1 MKVGII
7 EIANFLQEEIR
18 DLGSA
23 QICFVC
29 THNSRRSQFAQA
41 WMTVLSFQNRLPIKV
56 FSAGTEQT
64 ACNSRT
70 IESLIRNGFKLIST
84 KGDSFNPL
92 YRLSWNGIEVEL
104 FSKIVDNVESDK
116 PYLAVMTC
124 DDADEN
130 CPYIPEAKHRV
141 TFTFID
147 PKHSDDTPKEEETYD
162 RTCLEIKT
170 EIEQIINLITN
181 EKAELS

>member
-1 MKVGII
+1 MKDGTK
-7 EIANFLQEEIR
+7 EIANFLKEEIR
-18 DLGSA
+18 DLGSVK
-23 QICFVC
+23 ICFVC

-41 WMTVLSFQNRLPIKV
+41 WMTVLSTQNRLPIKV

-64 ACNSRT
+64 ACNPRT
-70 IESLIRNGFKLIST
+70 IESLKRNGFNLIST
-84 KGDSFNPL
+84 KGDSTNPVYCL
-92 YRLSWNGIEVEL
+92 NWSGVGVEL
-104 FSKIVDNVESDK
+104 FSKIISDVESDK

-124 DDADEN
+124 NDADEN
-130 CPYIPEAKHRV
+130 CPYIPEAKKRI

-147 PKHSDDTPKEEETYD
+147 PKHSDDTPIEEETYD
-162 RTCLEIKT
+162 ETCLEIKT